1 MKPIAWMV
9 GGFALT
15 GLAAALQGMGG
26 VGTGPAAGL
35 PLYVPAIIIL
45 LAGQY
50 CLWTGVRTGA
60 ATLWSGAFDRRRP
73 SPEADSASSPFRMT
87 DGEPADG
94 FDPDAV
100 VARYIKEREANPDY
114 LSVQPKTPAV
124 TQPPRP
130 TFGRRAV

>member
-1 MKPIAWMV
+1 MV

-15 GLAAALQGMGG
+15 GLAAALQSTGDL
-26 VGTGPAAGL
+26 GTGPVAGL
-35 PLYVPAIIIL
+35 PLHVPAIIIL

-73 SPEADSASSPFRMT
+73 SPEADSAGSPYRIA

-94 FDPDAV
+94 FDADAV
-100 VARYIKEREANPDY
+100 VARYMKAREANPDY
-114 LSVQPKTPAV
+114 CPDQPEAPAV